1 MKHKYLELA
10 ILVVCF
16 LASSCG
22 EKYSQQDWSKPKT
35 SDISLS
41 CKAQINADE
50 FLVWPS
56 STTIGLY
63 CEQTGS
69 NNAELKISAATA
81 GTDAAGFYTDI
92 AWSDVRHSFI
102 AYYPYAAAAK
112 TGFIAGSLSSNAS
125 RGESVDA
132 LYFKNTYIGSADSE
146 KTDEPVEIMMTP
158 LLDICKIIV
167 KQTKYSGYNL
177 DRISIKT
184 KSGNGIS
191 GKWEYEVTG
200 KKFTFTEPSDEM
212 NINFSSITLSNTD
225 IEAFMLAYNSAAL
238 SEEAEFEVSLARE
251 KGNISLHGRVLSPLP
266 PNSIWTNSARPQ

>member
-1 MKHKYLELA
+1 MSYASLLHHVARSIPSKIGANRKQATYLSAAKHKSMQMNSSYGHHPQKSDYIANRQAAAMRNLKYL
-10 ILVVCF
+10 
-16 LASSCG
+16 
-22 EKYSQQDWSKPKT
+22 QQLPALT
-35 SDISLS
+35 QRAFTL
-41 CKAQINADE
+41 
-50 FLVWPS
+50 
-56 STTIGLY
+56 TY
-63 CEQTGS
+63 
-69 NNAELKISAATA
+69 
-81 GTDAAGFYTDI
+81 
-92 AWSDVRHSFI
+92 WSDRVRHSFI

-132 LYFKNTYIGSADSE
+132 LYSKNTYIGSADSE
-146 KTDEPVEIMMTP
+146 KTDEPVEMMMTP

-191 GKWEYEVTG
+191 GKWEYEVAG

-212 NINFSSITLSNTD
+212 NINFSSITLSDTD

-238 SEEAEFEVSLARE
+238 SEEAEFEVSLANE
-251 KGNISLHGRVLSPLP
+251 KAISPSTGWYSHRFHRTRFRQIP
-266 PNSIWTNSARPQ
+266 PDHSR